1 MKNLYKKQQK
11 KNKKKIKLRV
21 KFFFGFVKYQK
32 ITANIMH
39 LYHIKYNNK
48 IKKKIPQE
56 KEEINSQKYK
66 VHTP

>member
-1 MKNLYKKQQK
+1 
-11 KNKKKIKLRV
+11 
-21 KFFFGFVKYQK
+21 
-32 ITANIMH
+32 MH